1 MPLRRR
7 NLFLTATILVT
18 VSASA
23 IPAAAFSQIDPGEG
37 RSDSRQGIIA
47 VPLPPLP
54 PPPGTAPEA
63 VPPWEQAP
71 SSPVHEGT
79 DAGEVP
85 LTPEDEAAEDIRP
98 APVDDGRPGQQP
110 NRDEPPAPAAPPEA
124 GSEPDGRSHVEP
136 SAAAIAYGDDNLP
149 RPVRDLRARLM
160 EIARSGEIE
169 RLRPY
174 LETGDDATVLSFGSF
189 TEDPIAF
196 LKSNS
201 GDGEGIETLAIM
213 LEILEA
219 GHARTEPDT
228 PNEIYVWPYFTQVDL
243 DTLTRPQ
250 LVELFELVTA
260 GDYESMQDFGGYN
273 FYRLGISPDGRLA
286 FFVAGD

>member
-7 NLFLTATILVT
+7 NLVLTATILLT

-23 IPAAAFSQIDPGEG
+23 DPAAAFSQIDPGEG

-47 VPLPPLP
+47 VPLPPLSP
-54 PPPGTAPEA
+54 PPATAPSA
-63 VPPWEQAP
+63 APPWEQAP
-71 SSPVHEGT
+71 SSPVHDGT

-85 LTPEDEAAEDIRP
+85 LSPEDEAAEDERP
-98 APVDDGRPGQQP
+98 LPVDDERPGRPHE
-110 NRDEPPAPAAPPEA
+110 RDEQPSPAPETGNEA
-124 GSEPDGRSHVEP
+124 GGTSHAEPL
-136 SAAAIAYGDDNLP
+136 AAEIAYGDENLP

-160 EIARSGEIE
+160 DIARSGEIE

-189 TEDPIAF
+189 VEDPITF
-196 LKSNS
+196 LKSGS

-243 DTLTRPQ
+243 NTLTPPQ
-250 LVELFELVTA
+250 KVELFELVTA

>member
-1 MPLRRR
+1 MPLRRS
-7 NLFLTATILVT
+7 NLFPTAAIIL
-18 VSASA
+18 A
-23 IPAAAFSQIDPGEG
+23 ILAPATPAASFSQIDPGEG
-37 RSDSRQGIIA
+37 RSGSREGIIA

-54 PPPGTAPEA
+54 PPPGARPAAAPL
-63 VPPWEQAP
+63 PDP
-71 SSPVHEGT
+71 SPSTPEHEGT

-85 LTPEDEAAEDIRP
+85 LPPEDEAPADSRP
-98 APVDDGRPGQQP
+98 LPSDDERPGRRP
-110 NRDEPPAPAAPPEA
+110 TEGGPPAPDAAPAEEPAGASRAEPLEA
-124 GSEPDGRSHVEP
+124 E
-136 SAAAIAYGDDNLP
+136 IAYGEESLP

-174 LETGDDATVLSFGSF
+174 IEKGEDGTVLSFGPAV
-189 TEDPIAF
+189 EDPIAF
-196 LKSNS
+196 LRSNS

-219 GHARTEPDT
+219 GHAHTEPGT

-243 DTLTRPQ
+243 GALTRPQ
-250 LVELFELVTA
+250 RVELFELVTA

-273 FYRLGISPDGRLA
+273 FYRIGISPEGRLA